1 LFYIKAAVPEEKM
14 LKKMIT
20 KDLVVGMYV
29 ADVGRNWFNHPWK
42 KKSRL
47 LTEQA
52 EIQELIDYG
61 IDEVFVDTEKSQVK
75 PGSVKKPFVPVGT
88 GAPLRA
94 RSSPVKEVQQAPSR
108 AQESVSA
115 LENELPKA
123 AKAYNKALDTS
134 KALIAACYMNK
145 RIEVSEVQENVDQ
158 LVESVTRN
166 QDALTALIKLRRF
179 DDYTYTHCLNVS
191 VLSIST
197 GKALGLSDE
206 DLRILGMGT
215 MFHDLGKTRI
225 PSYILNKPGKLT
237 DDEFVIM
244 KNHAALSQVIIEEQ
258 KLNVDNRVIE
268 VARFHHERLDGSGY
282 PDHLKGESIPKLATI
297 CGLSDVYDA
306 LTSDRVYHKGRLPH
320 DALKFIYSLR
330 GTHFEP
336 YWVDRFVQSVG
347 IYPPGS
353 IVELNSGDIAVVI
366 EVDHSALLT
375 PIIKI
380 VADPKGR
387 IIGRPRLVDLKSEQE
402 AAGRSIQRVIP
413 PSEAGFDPSYYFN
426 LQDAAK

>member
-1 LFYIKAAVPEEKM
+1 M
-14 LKKMIT
+14 LKKMVT

-29 ADVGRNWFNHPWK
+29 ADVGRAWFNHPWK

-47 LTEQA
+47 LTDQA
-52 EIQELIDYG
+52 EIQELLDYG
-61 IDEVFVDTEKSQVK
+61 IDEVYVDTEKSKVK
-75 PGSVKKPFVPVGT
+75 SGPKKPFVPIAGT
-88 GAPLRA
+88 RAADGALRTPPK
-94 RSSPVKEVQQAPSR
+94 SPVPKAPEV
-108 AQESVSA
+108 VSE
-115 LENELPKA
+115 LEIELPKA
-123 AKAYNKALDTS
+123 AKAYTKALDTS
-134 KALIAACYMNK
+134 KAIIAACYMNK
-145 RIEVSEVQENVDQ
+145 RIEMNEVQENVEE

-166 QDALTALIKLRRF
+166 QDALTALIKLRHF

-191 VLSIST
+191 VLSISA
-197 GKALGLSDE
+197 GKALGLSQD
-206 DLRILGMGT
+206 DLKILGMGT

-237 DDEFVIM
+237 DEEFVIM
-244 KNHAALSQVIIEEQ
+244 KNHAALSQTIIEEQ
-258 KLNVDNRVIE
+258 KLDVDEQVIQ

-282 PDHLKGESIPKLATI
+282 PDHLKGEEIPKLATI

-306 LTSDRVYHKGRLPH
+306 LTSDRVYHKGKLPH

-353 IVELNSGDIAVVI
+353 IVELNSGHVAVVI

-375 PIIKI
+375 PLIKI
-380 VADPKGR
+380 VADPQGQ
-387 IIGRPRLVDLKSEQE
+387 ISSRPKLINLRLE
-402 AAGRSIQRVIP
+402 AEKTGLSIQKVIP
-413 PSEAGFDPSYYFN
+413 PSEAGFDPAYYFN
-426 LQDAAK
+426 LKDIQGERR

>member
-1 LFYIKAAVPEEKM
+1 M
-14 LKKMIT
+14 LKKMPT
-20 KDLVVGMYV
+20 RDLKVGMYV
-29 ADVGRNWFNHPWK
+29 ADVGRAWFNHPWT

-47 LTEQA
+47 LTEDS
-52 EIQELIDYG
+52 EIRELVEFG
-61 IDEVFVDTEKSQVK
+61 IDEVYIDTEKSRFN
-75 PGSVKKPFVPVGT
+75 PAGSRRPFQPVAGT
-88 GAPLRA
+88 SGPLRGA
-94 RSSPVKEVQQAPSR
+94 SAAPAAPAAPAPRQS
-108 AQESVSA
+108 EPEMVSQ
-115 LENELPKA
+115 LEAELPKA
-123 AKAYNKALDTS
+123 AKAYGKALDTS

-145 RIEVSEVQENVDQ
+145 RIEVSEVQENVDE

-166 QDALTALIKLRRF
+166 QDALSALIKLRRF

-197 GKALGLSDE
+197 GKALGLSQE

-225 PSYILNKPGKLT
+225 PAYILNKPGKLT

-244 KNHAALSQVIIEEQ
+244 RNHAALSEEIIREQ
-258 KLNVDNRVIE
+258 KLDVDDQVIQ
-268 VARFHHERLDGSGY
+268 VARFHHERMDGSGY
-282 PDHLKGESIPKLATI
+282 PDHLKGEQIPRLATI

-306 LTSDRVYHKGRLPH
+306 LTSDRVYHKGMLPH
-320 DALKFIYSLR
+320 DALKFIYGLR

-353 IVELNSGDIAVVI
+353 IVELNSGHIAVVI
-366 EVDHSALLT
+366 EIIHSSLLN
-375 PIIKI
+375 PIVKI

-387 IIGRPRLVDLKSEQE
+387 LLGKPRLLDLSSQTEG
-402 AAGRSIQRVIP
+402 AGWSIQKVIP
-413 PSEAGFDPSYYFN
+413 PSEAGFDPSRYFN
-426 LQDAAK
+426 LKEASK